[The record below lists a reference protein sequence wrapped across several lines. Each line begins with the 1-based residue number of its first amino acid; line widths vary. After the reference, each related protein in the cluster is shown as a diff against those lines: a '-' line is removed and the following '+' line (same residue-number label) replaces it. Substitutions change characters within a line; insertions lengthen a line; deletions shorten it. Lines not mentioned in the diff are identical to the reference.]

1 MPGSFREAEH
11 TGWTARAESYDAL
24 FTSITDQAIEPI
36 LSALGDLT
44 GCALLDV
51 CCGPG
56 NLAAVAMTRGASAM
70 GLDFA
75 ETMVGL
81 ARTKHTGVPFHVGDA
96 ERLPV
101 PESSVDY
108 VVCAFGLMHLER
120 PDAAIGE
127 AFRVLRPGGT
137 YAFTQWA
144 ADDELLRVVSD
155 AVAAHGSTDV
165 QLPPAPPL
173 MRFGNPDECRRT
185 LQAHGFR
192 AVRVRRLELSWRA
205 QRPELV
211 LELIY
216 SGAVRAAM
224 LLEAQPADRRERMHE
239 AIVEAVSAG
248 SEREGAVLRRPI
260 LLAAG
265 TRPPISQVT
274 RLT

>member
-1 MPGSFREAEH
+1 MAGSFREAEH
-11 TGWTARAESYDAL
+11 TGWTTRAEGYDAL

-44 GCALLDV
+44 GRTLLDV

-56 NLAAVAMTRGASAM
+56 DLAAEAKARGASAT
-70 GLDFA
+70 GIDFA

-81 ARTKHTGVPFHVGDA
+81 ARTKHPGIPFRVGDA

-101 PESSVDY
+101 PDSAVDH

-120 PDAAIGE
+120 PDAAIAEG
-127 AFRVLRPGGT
+127 FRVLRPGGT

-144 ADDELLRVVSD
+144 MDDDLLRVVSD

-165 QLPPAPPL
+165 HLPPGPPL
-173 MRFGNPDECRRT
+173 MRFGDPDECRRT
-185 LQAHGFR
+185 LEAHGFS
-192 AVRVRRLELSWRA
+192 AVRVRRLELTWRA
-205 QRPELV
+205 QRAESL
-211 LELIY
+211 LDLIY

-224 LLEAQPADRRERMHE
+224 LLEAQPADRRERIHQ
-239 AIVEAVSAG
+239 AIVKAVSAG
-248 SEREGAVLRRPI
+248 SEGVVLRRPV

-265 TRPPISQVT
+265 TRPPISQVAH
-274 RLT
+274 LT

>member
-1 MPGSFREAEH
+1 M
-11 TGWTARAESYDAL
+11 
-24 FTSITDQAIEPI
+24 
-36 LSALGDLT
+36 LGDLT
-44 GCALLDV
+44 GRTLLDV

-56 NLAAVAMTRGASAM
+56 NLAAEAKARGASAT
-70 GLDFA
+70 GIDFA

-81 ARTKHTGVPFHVGDA
+81 ATTKHPGIPFRIGDA

-101 PESSVDY
+101 PELAVDY

-120 PDAAIGE
+120 PDAAVAE

-144 ADDELLRVVSD
+144 VDDELLRVVSD

-165 QLPPAPPL
+165 HLPPAPPL
-173 MRFGNPDECRRT
+173 MRFGDPDECRRT
-185 LQAHGFR
+185 LQAHGFS

-205 QRPELV
+205 QRPELA

-224 LLEAQPADRRERMHE
+224 LLEAQPAERRERIHE
-239 AIVEAVSAG
+239 AIVDSVRIG
-248 SEREGAVLRRPI
+248 SEREGVVLRRPV

-265 TRPPISQVT
+265 TRPPIS
-274 RLT
+274 